1 MNLKWI
7 RTPAFLVLA
16 GALAVIAS
24 RLAPTDAARTSGRRP
39 LVAADRLDPER
50 VDRIAIVRGE

>member
-24 RLAPTDAARTSGRRP
+24 RLAPTDAARTSDRRP
-39 LVAADRLDPER
+39 LVAADRLDP
-50 VDRIAIVRGE
+50 